1 MEATGSCCWFETQ
14 ENWEK
19 QLFGDPH
26 HGWVSLVQLHPPRQ
40 ILSPRDLFPVFFS
53 RHDVRILIT

>member
-26 HGWVSLVQLHPPRQ
+26 HGWVSLVQLHPPQ
-40 ILSPRDLFPVFFS
+40 ADLISQRFISSLLFK
-53 RHDVRILIT
+53 T